1 MITWR
6 EIRFANS
13 ATRHRIA
20 RARSRYVVEHCGQA
34 FSVPAAVDPKWQAER
49 LLFLGDDMNG
59 VPLEVMATEL
69 EEDSLLVIHAMKLRP
84 RYRDLYRTAIPFRLP

>member
-13 ATRHRIA
+13 ATRHGIA

-34 FSVPAAVDPKWQAER
+34 ISVPAAMDPKWQAER

-59 VPLEVMATEL
+59 IPLEVMGIEL
-69 EEDSLLVIHAMKLRP
+69 EEENLLVIHAMKLRR
-84 RYRDLYRTAIPFRLP
+84 RYRDLYHAAIPYRLP

>member
-1 MITWR
+1 MTAWR

-13 ATRHRIA
+13 AARHGIA

-34 FSVPAAVDPKWQAER
+34 FSVPAAIDPKWQTER

-59 VPLEVMATEL
+59 IPLEVMGIEL
-69 EEDSLLVIHAMKLRP
+69 EQESLLVIHAMKLRP
-84 RYRDLYRTAIPFRLP
+84 RYRDLYRAALPSRLP

>member
-1 MITWR
+1 MEVAAFPAATAITWR

-13 ATRHRIA
+13 ATRHGIA

-34 FSVPAAVDPKWQAER
+34 FSVPAAVDARWQTER

-59 VPLEVMATEL
+59 IPVEVLGIQLEQG
-69 EEDSLLVIHAMKLRP
+69 SLW
-84 RYRDLYRTAIPFRLP
+84 

>member
-13 ATRHRIA
+13 ATRHGIA

-34 FSVPAAVDPKWQAER
+34 ISVPAAMDPKWQAER

-59 VPLEVMATEL
+59 IPLEVMGIEL
-69 EEDSLLVIHAMKLRP
+69 EEENLLVIHAMKLRP
-84 RYRDLYRTAIPFRLP
+84 RYRDLYHAAIPYRLP